1 MFSLVFRFVVN
12 SRRSLEAGKGSRG
25 EFILPEAG
33 LDAEGS

>member
-1 MFSLVFRFVVN
+1 MFSSVFRFAVS
-12 SRRSLEAGKGSRG
+12 SRRSREAGKGSRG